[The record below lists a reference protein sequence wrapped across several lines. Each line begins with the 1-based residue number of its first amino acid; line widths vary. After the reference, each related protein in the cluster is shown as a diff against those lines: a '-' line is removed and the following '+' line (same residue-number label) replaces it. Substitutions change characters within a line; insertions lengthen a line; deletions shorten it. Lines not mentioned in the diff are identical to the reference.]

1 MEINIVPV
9 EGEALLRKTK
19 AIQVERHGSPNALK
33 DSCRIAFE
41 LSAVPQGDLSRI
53 VGDTAS
59 HMRCLQ
65 VQTPPAIKVFI
76 EQIFAEFL
84 EMEVGDGAASA
95 DTIKSYLCQS
105 KMYFAWCKDNLVPIL
120 EADQEDIKLYRQY
133 LIEKGYKTGTIA
145 NKLSIVHTFYKAA
158 IAKGLIATNPAAG
171 VKAPTERVDPASNIS
186 FLELDELELLLGEI
200 ESQLNQAKT
209 NKQRL
214 PLLRDLAL
222 VGIMSLEGCRTVEL
236 HNLKLEQILHQGS
249 RTGIKVFAKRASRI
263 VPLTDTLTEQL
274 EEYLLMRRT
283 VLRRKI
289 KPEDYVFVSV
299 SNNSKGRQ
307 LSRRSIRA
315 IVDRYLIATKLKH
328 KQGRTLSAHSLRHT
342 AGTQALRAGADLR
355 QVQDLLGHADPRT
368 TSIYAHVGDR
378 WEYNPAAAVEK
389 NIKTKPVMPDKPKF
403 KL

>member
-1 MEINIVPV
+1 VKINIVSV
-9 EGEALLRKTK
+9 ESEELPQPSTQLAAPKTVVS
-19 AIQVERHGSPNALK
+19 ASAN
-33 DSCRIAFE
+33 E
-41 LSAVPQGDLSRI
+41 LEL
-53 VGDTAS
+53 
-59 HMRCLQ
+59 
-65 VQTPPAIKVFI
+65 VFA
-76 EQIFAEFL
+76 QFL
-84 EMEVGDGAASA
+84 ELEVGDGAASA

-120 EADQEDIKLYRQY
+120 KADKEDIKLYRQY
-133 LIEKGYKTGTIA
+133 LIAEGYKTGTIA
-145 NKLSIVHTFYKAA
+145 NKLSIVHTFYQAA
-158 IAKGLIATNPAAG
+158 IARGLISTNPAAG
-171 VKAPTERVDPASNIS
+171 VKAPSERVDPASNIS
-186 FLELDELELLLGEI
+186 YLELDELELLLGEI

-214 PLLRDLAL
+214 PLLRDRVL
-222 VGIMSLEGCRTVEL
+222 VGIMSLEGTRTVEL
-236 HNLKLEQILHQGS
+236 HKLKVNEIVRQGKK
-249 RTGIKVFAKRASRI
+249 TGLQVSAKRASRI

-283 VLRRKI
+283 VLRRKV

-315 IVDRYLIATKLKH
+315 IVDRYLIATGLKY
-328 KQGRTLSAHSLRHT
+328 KEGRTLSAHSLRHT

-378 WEYNPAAAVEK
+378 WEYNPGAAVEE
-389 NIKTKPVMPDKPKF
+389 
-403 KL
+403 KLNNHRN

>member
-9 EGEALLRKTK
+9 EGEALPRKIK
-19 AIQVERHGSPNALK
+19 AIQVEL
-33 DSCRIAFE
+33 
-41 LSAVPQGDLSRI
+41 Q
-53 VGDTAS
+53 TA
-59 HMRCLQ
+59 
-65 VQTPPAIKVFI
+65 PATKVSI
-76 EQIFAEFL
+76 EQVFTEFL
-84 EMEVGDGAASA
+84 EMEVGDGAASL
-95 DTIKSYLCQS
+95 DTIKSYLSQS
-105 KMYFAWCKDNLVPIL
+105 KMYFAWCKDNMVPLL
-120 EADQEDIKLYRQY
+120 EADKHDIKLYRQY
-133 LIEKGYKTGTIA
+133 LIDENYKVGTIA

-158 IAKGLIATNPAAG
+158 IARGLIATNPATG

-214 PLLRDLAL
+214 PLLRERAL

-236 HNLKLEQILHQGS
+236 HNLRLDQIVRQGNK
-249 RTGIKVFAKRASRI
+249 TGLRVFAKRANRI
-263 VPLTDTLTEQL
+263 VPLTDSLTQQL
-274 EEYLLMRRT
+274 EEYLLIRRT

-289 KPEDYVFVSV
+289 KSDDYVFVSL
-299 SNNSKGRQ
+299 SNNSKGNQ

-315 IVDRYLIATKLKH
+315 IVDYYLKATGLKY
-328 KQGRTLSAHSLRHT
+328 KDGRTLSAHSLRHT

-378 WEYNPAAAVEK
+378 WEYNPGASIEEK
-389 NIKTKPVMPDKPKF
+389 
-403 KL
+403 LSLSS

>member
-1 MEINIVPV
+1 MQIEIVPV
-9 EGEALLRKTK
+9 EPKLEVESTWRLQMRKQVPPVSPSK
-19 AIQVERHGSPNALK
+19 IAPSSFIVQAI
-33 DSCRIAFE
+33 
-41 LSAVPQGDLSRI
+41 
-53 VGDTAS
+53 AS
-59 HMRCLQ
+59 DN
-65 VQTPPAIKVFI
+65 I

-105 KMYFAWCKDNLVPIL
+105 KMYFDWCKDNLVPIL
-120 EADQEDIKLYRQY
+120 EADKEDIKLYRQY
-133 LIEKGYKTGTIA
+133 LIAEGYKTGTIA

-158 IAKGLIATNPAAG
+158 IASGLIATNPAAG

-214 PLLRDLAL
+214 PLLRDRAL

-236 HNLKLEQILHQGS
+236 HNLKREQILHQGP
-249 RTGIKVFAKRASRI
+249 RTGLKVFAKRASRI
-263 VPLTDTLTEQL
+263 VPLTDTLTQQL

-283 VLRRKI
+283 VLRRKVSSS
-289 KPEDYVFVSV
+289 DYVFVSV

-328 KQGRTLSAHSLRHT
+328 KEGRTLSAHSLRHT

-378 WEYNPAAAVEK
+378 WENNPAAAVEQK
-389 NIKTKPVMPDKPKF
+389 MNS
-403 KL
+403 

>member
-1 MEINIVPV
+1 MKIDIVPV
-9 EGEALLRKTK
+9 EQETK
-19 AIQVERHGSPNALK
+19 SQLIEPIIKANPVKGAIS
-33 DSCRIAFE
+33 
-41 LSAVPQGDLSRI
+41 
-53 VGDTAS
+53 
-59 HMRCLQ
+59 
-65 VQTPPAIKVFI
+65 I

-95 DTIKSYLCQS
+95 DTIKSYLSQS
-105 KMYFAWCKDNLVPIL
+105 KIYFNWCKDNLVPIL
-120 EADQEDIKLYRQY
+120 EADKEDIKLYRQH
-133 LIEKGYKTGTIA
+133 LIAEGYKTGTIA
-145 NKLSIVHTFYKAA
+145 NKLSIVHTLYKAA
-158 IAKGLIATNPAAG
+158 IAQGLIATNPAAG
-171 VKAPTERVDPASNIS
+171 IKAPTARVDPASNIS
-186 FLELDELELLLGEI
+186 YLELDELELLLGEI

-214 PLLRDLAL
+214 PLLRDRAL

-236 HNLKLEQILHQGS
+236 HKLKVNEIVRQGKK
-249 RTGIKVFAKRASRI
+249 TGLQVSAKRASRI

-274 EEYLLMRRT
+274 EEYLIMRRT
-283 VLRRKI
+283 VLRRKV

-307 LSRRSIRA
+307 LSRRGIRA
-315 IVDRYLIATKLKH
+315 IVDRYLIATGLKY
-328 KQGRTLSAHSLRHT
+328 KEGRTLSAHSLRHT

-389 NIKTKPVMPDKPKF
+389 NIQTKSNNVS
-403 KL
+403 

>member
-9 EGEALLRKTK
+9 EGEALPRKTK
-19 AIQVERHGSPNALK
+19 AIQVE
-33 DSCRIAFE
+33 
-41 LSAVPQGDLSRI
+41 
-53 VGDTAS
+53 
-59 HMRCLQ
+59 
-65 VQTPPAIKVFI
+65 VQTAPATNVSI
-76 EQIFAEFL
+76 EQVFVEFL

-95 DTIKSYLCQS
+95 DTIKSYLSQS
-105 KMYFAWCKDNLVPIL
+105 KMYFAWCKDNMVSLL
-120 EADQEDIKLYRQY
+120 KADKHDIKLYRQY
-133 LIEKGYKTGTIA
+133 LLDENYKVGTIA
-145 NKLSIVHTFYKAA
+145 NKLSIVYSFYKAA

-171 VKAPTERVDPASNIS
+171 FKAPSERVDPASNIS
-186 FLELDELELLLGEI
+186 YLELDELELLLGKI

-209 NKQRL
+209 NKKRL
-214 PLLRDLAL
+214 PLLRDRAL

-236 HNLKLEQILHQGS
+236 HNLKLEQILHQGQ
-249 RTGIKVFAKRASRI
+249 RTGLKVFAKRASRI

-274 EEYLLMRRT
+274 EEYLVMRRT
-283 VLRRKI
+283 VLRRKV

-315 IVDRYLIATKLKH
+315 IVDRYLVATGLKY
-328 KQGRTLSAHSLRHT
+328 KEGRTLSAHSLRHT

-378 WEYNPAAAVEK
+378 WDNNPAAAVEQK
-389 NIKTKPVMPDKPKF
+389 MDS
-403 KL
+403 